1 MWEFS
6 LNLSNEELAKYLLSN
21 IKVIVKQTGGVVT
34 SHKENGYTRILIGVN
49 EVSREQ
55 LEKTLSR
62 FITEVI
68 CTYYKSS
75 FLDKFLFLPQHD
87 KMGVLAFKKALLN
100 FDRETDYYIIQ
111 KNLSF
116 ESDLYLESFYE
127 FKLKNLKNKWTEL
140 VALANE
146 NRDYLISADAFN
158 DLLKFLVDN
167 LDICEDE
174 VNIIEDEEG
183 YKIFLEMQNG
193 ERGQYQNKTFND
205 EGLISSI
212 IDLSPQKINLYCN
225 AVNNTTSLLE
235 RLYEQRIVVKTQ
247 CQFSQ
252 LKKQ

>member
-6 LNLSNEELAKYLLSN
+6 LNLHNEELAKNLLSSL
-21 IKVIVKQTGGVVT
+21 KSLTSQTGGVVT
-34 SHKENGYTRILIGVN
+34 SHEESGYISILIGVN
-49 EVSREQ
+49 ENKREE
-55 LEKTLSR
+55 LEKGLSR
-62 FITEVI
+62 FITQVI

-75 FLDKFLFLPQHD
+75 FLDKFLYLPQHD
-87 KMGVLAFKKALLN
+87 KIGVLAFKKALLN

-116 ESDLYLESFYE
+116 DNDLYLESFYE
-127 FKLKNLKNKWTEL
+127 FKLKNLKSKWSEL
-140 VALANE
+140 VSLANE
-146 NRDYLISADAFN
+146 NRDYLISAEAFN

-174 VNIIEDEEG
+174 VSVVEDEEG
-183 YKIFLEMQNG
+183 YKIFLDMQDG
-193 ERGQYQNKTFND
+193 VRGQYQNKTFND

-235 RLYEQRIVVKTQ
+235 RLYDQRIVVKTQ
-247 CQFSQ
+247 CQLKQ
-252 LKKQ
+252 LKKH